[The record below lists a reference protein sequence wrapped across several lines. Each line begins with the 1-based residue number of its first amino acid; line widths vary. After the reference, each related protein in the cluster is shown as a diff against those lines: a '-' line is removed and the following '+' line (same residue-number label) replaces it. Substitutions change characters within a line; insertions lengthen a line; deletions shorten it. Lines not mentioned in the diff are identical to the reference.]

1 MTHVSRAKIAGL
13 AADIWRRHHLAP
25 GFDVERLL
33 DELRLDLL
41 WEELADEGGREILG
55 QIVPELRLV
64 MLNERHIDR
73 LEAKRGC
80 LRRFTLGHEIGHW
93 TLHCA
98 ALRSGIP
105 RFTGG
110 HRPSCQSES
119 ASERQ
124 ADSFSA
130 ALLMPEDE
138 VLAALP
144 GSAWCGWRPVYRLA
158 EDFIVSRSAMKRR
171 LEELG
176 CMRLDRDGVPISGR
190 LQPVDQDTLFG

>member
-1 MTHVSRAKIAGL
+1 M
-13 AADIWRRHHLAP
+13 
-25 GFDVERLL
+25 
-33 DELRLDLL
+33 
-41 WEELADEGGREILG
+41 LG

-64 MLNERHIDR
+64 MLNERHLDR

-98 ALRSGIP
+98 AARSGIP
-105 RFTGG
+105 RFTGPLC
-110 HRPSCQSES
+110 RSAS

-124 ADSFSA
+124 ADRFSA
-130 ALLMPEDE
+130 ALLMPEDQ

-144 GSAWCGWRPVYRLA
+144 GSAWHGWRPVTRLA
-158 EDFIVSRSAMKRR
+158 EDFVVSPSAMRRR

-176 CMRLDRDGVPISGR
+176 CMRLDRDGVPVSGR
-190 LQPVDQDTLFG
+190 LQSAGQDTLFG